1 MSSQSINPEERF
13 FNFSLQEKN
22 LIPVSRFRDP
32 SNDGLNGHQPEDQE
46 FVYFISN
53 HEKEALV
60 TDILNREEICNGIV
74 YVRTNFAADQLAAAL
89 NRAGITAESFH
100 HNKSRRTR
108 EKSFSNFQ
116 NNSTRVL
123 VATESA
129 ASTIDA
135 TNVALIIN
143 YDLPVSAETYT
154 KRLVQHRSLPGN
166 YTKTFS
172 LCDKSETGNLKNI
185 NRAMDK
191 EIDVIE
197 HAFS

>member
-13 FNFSLQEKN
+13 FNFSLQERN
-22 LIPVSRFRDP
+22 LIPVDRFLYP
-32 SNDGLNGHQPEDQE
+32 SFDGLNGHRPEFGE
-46 FVYFISN
+46 FVYFTSE
-53 HEKEALV
+53 HAKEALI
-60 TDILNREEICNGIV
+60 TDILRREVICNGIV
-74 YVRTNFAADQLAAAL
+74 YVRTNFAADQLAAVL

-100 HNKSRRTR
+100 DNKSRRTKV
-108 EKSFSNFQ
+108 KSLSNFQ

-135 TNVALIIN
+135 TEVSLIIN

-154 KRLVQHRSLPGN
+154 QRLVQHRSLIGN
-166 YTKTFS
+166 YTKALS
-172 LCDKSETGNLKNI
+172 LCDESETGNLRNI
-185 NRAMDK
+185 NRVLGK

-197 HAFS
+197 HSF

>member
-1 MSSQSINPEERF
+1 MSSQFVNPEERF
-13 FNFSLQEKN
+13 FNFSLQERN
-22 LIPVSRFRDP
+22 LIPVDRFLYP
-32 SNDGLNGHQPEDQE
+32 SDDGLKEHQPEFGE
-46 FVYFISN
+46 FVYFTSE
-53 HEKEALV
+53 HAKEALV
-60 TDILNREEICNGIV
+60 TDILRREVIGNGIV

-100 HNKSRRTR
+100 GNKSKRTKV
-108 EKSFSNFQ
+108 KSLSNFQ

-135 TNVALIIN
+135 TEVSLIIN

-154 KRLVQHRSLPGN
+154 QRLVQHRSLIGN
-166 YTKTFS
+166 YTKMLS
-172 LCDKSETGNLKNI
+172 LCDESETGNLKNI
-185 NRAMDK
+185 NRVLDK

-197 HAFS
+197 HSFR

>member
-1 MSSQSINPEERF
+1 MSAQSINPEERF
-13 FNFSLQEKN
+13 FNFSFQERN
-22 LIPVSRFRDP
+22 LIPVDRFLYP
-32 SNDGLNGHQPEDQE
+32 SDGLNEYQPEFGE
-46 FVYFISN
+46 FVYFTSE
-53 HEKEALV
+53 HAKEALV
-60 TDILNREEICNGIV
+60 TDILRREVICNGIV

-100 HNKSRRTR
+100 NNKSRRTKV
-108 EKSFSNFQ
+108 KSLGNFQ

-129 ASTIDA
+129 ASTMDA
-135 TNVALIIN
+135 TEVSLIIN

-154 KRLVQHRSLPGN
+154 QRLVQHRSLVGN
-166 YTKTFS
+166 YTKTLS

-185 NRAMDK
+185 NRVLDK

-197 HAFS
+197 HSFG